1 MPGHHHGR
9 HARQPPYVAVTR
21 RAGGSGRH
29 LGPHR
34 PAHAG
39 TASPKRAMLVLTCGV
54 VLVGL
59 LVALPD
65 ATATTVTAR
74 FSPSADA
81 YVSQAR
87 PTTNFGS
94 ARELLAGGTPKVR
107 RSYLRFEA
115 ANLSGPVAKATVR
128 LYSNDTSQTGFEVRA
143 VPDSGWDEQ
152 TITYANAP
160 PPGPVVASAPQV
172 AADGFTSVDVTGLV
186 AGEGV
191 VNLAVTT
198 ADSRLRLASRESG
211 ELAPQLIIE
220 ATSTSTSSSSTSSST
235 STTQAPT
242 SSSTASTTTTT
253 QDPTTTS
260 TLGPTT
266 TLAPTTTAAGSGS
279 SSSDPTIAAAGDI
292 ACDSST
298 PGATTCHQAAT
309 ADLLAAGNFSAVL
322 GLGDHQYPS
331 GALGDFNA
339 YYDPTWGRV
348 KAKTYPAPGNHEYQT
363 SGAAGYFAYFGDR
376 AGPTGRGYYSFNVG
390 SWHLISLNSEISTAA
405 GSAQE
410 TWLKADLAA
419 SSQRCTLAYWHK
431 PLFSSGPHGN
441 NPSVKPLW
449 DVLYAADTEVV
460 LAGHDH
466 DYERF
471 TPQTPSG
478 SADASGGIREF
489 VVGTGGKE
497 HYSISSTKPNSQVHN
512 TDTFGVLQLTLHP
525 DSYDWKF
532 LPEAG
537 KTFTDTGTGSC
548 H

>member
-1 MPGHHHGR
+1 M
-9 HARQPPYVAVTR
+9 
-21 RAGGSGRH
+21 
-29 LGPHR
+29 
-34 PAHAG
+34 
-39 TASPKRAMLVLTCGV
+39 MLLLTCTV

-59 LVALPD
+59 LVSLPD

-81 YVSQAR
+81 YVSQTR
-87 PTTNFGS
+87 PTANFGS
-94 ARELLAGGTPKVR
+94 AKELLAGSRPKVR
-107 RSYLRFEA
+107 RSYLRFEVDK
-115 ANLSGPVAKATVR
+115 LSGPVAKATLR
-128 LYSNDTSQTGFEVRA
+128 LYSNDTSRSGFEVRA
-143 VPDSGWDEQ
+143 VTDASWDEQ
-152 TITYANAP
+152 TITYKTAP

-172 AADGFTSVDVTGLV
+172 AADAFTSVDITGLV
-186 AGEGV
+186 AGGGV

-198 ADSRLRLASRESG
+198 ADSRLRFASRESG
-211 ELAPQLIIE
+211 ELAPQLIVE
-220 ATSTSTSSSSTSSST
+220 VASTSSTSTTSTSTSST
-235 STTQAPT
+235 STTLAPT
-242 SSSTASTTTTT
+242 SSSTSSTTVTTVGQTTT
-253 QDPTTTS
+253 

-266 TLAPTTTAAGSGS
+266 TTLGPTTTTAATAAGGG
-279 SSSDPTIAAAGDI
+279 DPTIAAAGDI

-309 ADLLAAGNFSAVL
+309 ADLLAAGDFTAIL
-322 GLGDHQYPS
+322 PLGDDQYPS
-331 GALGDFNA
+331 GALADFNA

-348 KAKTYPAPGNHEYQT
+348 KAKTYPTPGNHEYQT
-363 SGAAGYFAYFGDR
+363 SGAAGYFSYFGDR

-390 SWHLISLNSEISTAA
+390 SWHLISLNSEISAAA

-419 SSQRCTLAYWHK
+419 NPQRCTLAYWHK

-441 NPSVKPLW
+441 NASVKPLW
-449 DVLYAADTEVV
+449 DVLYAADAEVV
-460 LAGHDH
+460 LVGHDH

-471 TPQTPSG
+471 APQTPSG
-478 SADASGGIREF
+478 SADATRGIREF

-512 TDTFGVLQLTLHP
+512 TDTFGVLRLTLHP

-537 KTFTDTGTGSC
+537 KTFTDSGTGSC

>member
-1 MPGHHHGR
+1 MARYHHGR
-9 HARQPPYVAVTR
+9 HTRRPRHVAVTR
-21 RAGGSGRH
+21 RVGGSARH
-29 LGPHR
+29 LR
-34 PAHAG
+34 PPA
-39 TASPKRAMLVLTCGV
+39 ASRRSPRRVLLLLSCVV
-54 VLVGL
+54 VLGGL
-59 LVALPD
+59 LGSLPD

-87 PTTNFGS
+87 PTANFGS
-94 ARELLAGGTPKVR
+94 AKELQASRRPKIR
-107 RSYLRFEA
+107 RSYLRFA
-115 ANLSGPVAKATVR
+115 VTNLSGTVAKATLRV
-128 LYSNDTSQTGFEVRA
+128 YSNDPSQTGLEVRA
-143 VPDSGWDEQ
+143 VPDNAWDEQ
-152 TITYANAP
+152 TITYRTAP
-160 PPGPVVASAPQV
+160 PPGPVVASVSQV
-172 AADGFTSVDVTGLV
+172 SADSFTSVDVTGLV
-186 AGEGV
+186 AGAGV
-191 VNLAVTT
+191 VSLAVTA
-198 ADSRLRLASRESG
+198 ADRLRLASRESG
-211 ELAPQLIIE
+211 ALAPELLVE
-220 ATSTSTSSSSTSSST
+220 VAASASSSSSTSASTSSTTSTTRAPTSSSTSSST
-235 STTQAPT
+235 
-242 SSSTASTTTTT
+242 TTTLG
-253 QDPTTTS
+253 QTTT

-266 TLAPTTTAAGSGS
+266 TTVAGGSG
-279 SSSDPTIAAAGDI
+279 SDPTIAAAGDI

-309 ADLLAAGNFSAVL
+309 ADLLAAGGFTAVL

-331 GALGDFNA
+331 GALVDFNA

-376 AGPTGRGYYSFNVG
+376 AGPAGRGYYSFNVG

-410 TWLKADLAA
+410 TWLKDDLAA
-419 SSQRCTLAYWHK
+419 NSQRCTLAYWHK

-449 DVLYAADTEVV
+449 DALYAAGIEVV

-471 TPQTPSG
+471 APQTPSG
-478 SADASGGIREF
+478 SADATRGIREF

-512 TDTFGVLQLTLHP
+512 TDTFGVLRLTLHP
-525 DSYDWKF
+525 DGYDWKF
-532 LPEAG
+532 LPEVG
-537 KTFTDTGTGSC
+537 KTFTDSGTSPC

>member
-1 MPGHHHGR
+1 MPAHHHGR
-9 HARQPPYVAVTR
+9 HTRRPRYLALTR
-21 RAGGSGRH
+21 RASGRH
-29 LGPHR
+29 LR
-34 PAHAG
+34 PSA
-39 TASPKRAMLVLTCGV
+39 ASTRPSKQMMLLLTCTV

-59 LVALPD
+59 LVSLPD

-81 YVSQAR
+81 YVSQTR
-87 PTTNFGS
+87 PTANFGS
-94 ARELLAGGTPKVR
+94 AKELLAGSRPKVR
-107 RSYLRFEA
+107 RSYLRFEVDK
-115 ANLSGPVAKATVR
+115 LSGPVAKATLR
-128 LYSNDTSQTGFEVRA
+128 LYSNDTSRSGFEVRA
-143 VPDSGWDEQ
+143 VTDASWDEQ
-152 TITYANAP
+152 TITYKTAP

-172 AADGFTSVDVTGLV
+172 AADAFTSVDITGLV
-186 AGEGV
+186 AGGGV

-198 ADSRLRLASRESG
+198 ADSRLRFASRESG
-211 ELAPQLIIE
+211 ELAPQLVVE
-220 ATSTSTSSSSTSSST
+220 VASTSSTSTTSTSTSSTSST
-235 STTQAPT
+235 STTLAPT
-242 SSSTASTTTTT
+242 SSSTSSTTVTTVGQTTT
-253 QDPTTTS
+253 

-266 TLAPTTTAAGSGS
+266 TTLGPTTTTAATAAGGG
-279 SSSDPTIAAAGDI
+279 DPTIAAAGDI

-309 ADLLAAGNFSAVL
+309 ADLLAAGDFTAIL
-322 GLGDHQYPS
+322 PLGDDQYPS
-331 GALGDFNA
+331 GALADFNA

-348 KAKTYPAPGNHEYQT
+348 KAKTYPTPGNHEYQT
-363 SGAAGYFAYFGDR
+363 SGAAGYFSYFGDR

-390 SWHLISLNSEISTAA
+390 SWHLISLNSEISAAA

-419 SSQRCTLAYWHK
+419 NPQRCTLAYWHK

-441 NPSVKPLW
+441 NASVKPLW
-449 DVLYAADTEVV
+449 DVLYAADAEVV
-460 LAGHDH
+460 LVGHDH

-471 TPQTPSG
+471 APQTPSG
-478 SADASGGIREF
+478 AADATRGIREF

-512 TDTFGVLQLTLHP
+512 TDTFGVLRLTLHP

-537 KTFTDTGTGSC
+537 KTFTDSGTGSC

>member
-1 MPGHHHGR
+1 M
-9 HARQPPYVAVTR
+9 
-21 RAGGSGRH
+21 
-29 LGPHR
+29 
-34 PAHAG
+34 
-39 TASPKRAMLVLTCGV
+39 MLLLTCTV

-59 LVALPD
+59 LVSLPD

-81 YVSQAR
+81 YVSQTR
-87 PTTNFGS
+87 PTANFGS
-94 ARELLAGGTPKVR
+94 AKELLAGSRPKVR
-107 RSYLRFEA
+107 RSYLRFEV
-115 ANLSGPVAKATVR
+115 ANLSGTVAKATVR
-128 LYSNDTSQTGFEVRA
+128 LYSNDTSQTGFEVRT
-143 VPDSGWDEQ
+143 VPDASWDEQ
-152 TITYANAP
+152 TITYKTAP

-172 AADGFTSVDVTGLV
+172 AADAFSSVDVTGLV
-186 AGEGV
+186 AGGGV

-198 ADSRLRLASRESG
+198 ADSRLRFASRESG
-211 ELAPQLIIE
+211 ALAPQLIIE
-220 ATSTSTSSSSTSSST
+220 VASTSSTSTTSTSTSSTSSTSTTLAPTSSSTSSST
-235 STTQAPT
+235 
-242 SSSTASTTTTT
+242 TTTLG
-253 QDPTTTS
+253 QTTT

-266 TLAPTTTAAGSGS
+266 TTAAAGGSG

-309 ADLLAAGNFSAVL
+309 ADLLAAGDFTAVL

-331 GALGDFNA
+331 GALADFNA

-348 KAKTYPAPGNHEYQT
+348 KARTYPAPGNHEYQT

-390 SWHLISLNSEISTAA
+390 SWHLISLNSEIATAA

-441 NPSVKPLW
+441 NTSVKPLW
-449 DVLYAADTEVV
+449 DVLYAADAEVV
-460 LAGHDH
+460 LVGHDH

-471 TPQTPSG
+471 APQTPSG
-478 SADASGGIREF
+478 SADATRGIREF

-497 HYSISSTKPNSQVHN
+497 HYSISSTKPNSQVQN
-512 TDTFGVLQLTLHP
+512 TDTFGVLRLTLHP
-525 DSYDWKF
+525 DGYDWKF

-537 KTFTDTGTGSC
+537 KTFTDSGTGSC

>member
-1 MPGHHHGR
+1 
-9 HARQPPYVAVTR
+9 
-21 RAGGSGRH
+21 
-29 LGPHR
+29 
-34 PAHAG
+34 
-39 TASPKRAMLVLTCGV
+39 MLLLTCAA

-59 LVALPD
+59 LVSLPN
-65 ATATTVTAR
+65 ATATSVTSR
-74 FSPSADA
+74 VSPSADA

-87 PTTNFGS
+87 PRVNFGS
-94 ARELLAGGTPKVR
+94 AKELLAGSRPKVR
-107 RSYLRFEA
+107 RSYLCFDLA
-115 ANLSGPVAKATVR
+115 DLSGTVVKATLR
-128 LYSNDTSQTGFEVRA
+128 LYSKDTSRTGFA
-143 VPDSGWDEQ
+143 VHAVSDNSWSEQ
-152 TITYANAP
+152 TITYRTAP
-160 PPGPVVASAPQV
+160 APGPVVATTPRA
-172 AADGFTSVDVTGLV
+172 AADTFTSVDVTGLV
-186 AGEGV
+186 AAGGV
-191 VNLAVTT
+191 VSLAVTAT
-198 ADSRLRLASRESG
+198 DRLRVASRESG
-211 ELAPQLIIE
+211 AFAPQLIVE
-220 ATSTSTSSSSTSSST
+220 VTSTSSST
-235 STTQAPT
+235 STST
-242 SSSTASTTTTT
+242 STSTTTSTTTTT
-253 QDPTTTS
+253 TLVQTTTT

-266 TLAPTTTAAGSGS
+266 TTAAAAAGGG
-279 SSSDPTIAAAGDI
+279 DPTIAAAGDI

-298 PGATTCHQAAT
+298 QGATTCHQAAT
-309 ADLLAAGNFSAVL
+309 ADLLAAGNFTAVL

-331 GALGDFNA
+331 GALDDFNA

-363 SGAAGYFAYFGDR
+363 SGAAGYFTYFGDR

-419 SSQRCTLAYWHK
+419 NSQRCTLAYWHK

-441 NPSVKPLW
+441 DSSVRPLW
-449 DVLYAADTEVV
+449 DVLYAAGAEVV

-471 TPQTPSG
+471 APQTPSG
-478 SADASGGIREF
+478 SADTTRGIREF

-512 TDTFGVLQLTLHP
+512 TDTFGVLRLTLHP
-525 DSYDWKF
+525 DGYDWKF

-537 KTFTDTGTGSC
+537 KTFTDSGTGSC